1 MRMGGGSPDAI
12 LKEIKGYK
20 NFTYITIMTI

>member
-1 MRMGGGSPDAI
+1 MRMGGESPDAI

-20 NFTYITIMTI
+20 NFIYITIATI